1 MLRHAP
7 RLALI
12 ALAALLATPA
22 RAQVLP
28 DLSKDPETFKL
39 PQGAFLPNPD
49 GKPNSVTISAYD
61 PVLSD
66 SEFVEIALAKR
77 ASAWGKRGDM
87 GLYFPAG
94 LDDAS
99 VPGGKRY
106 FIFGDP
112 AEQYVRSGNMIRG
125 VATVGMPVDDFGS
138 ANWAKQIALV
148 NGQHAMVA
156 IAKTPA
162 VKSALAAIAQAKPA
176 LAAACKAGQV
186 GNPEVMRELQ
196 AKMATSPLLA
206 KAMNTM
212 VKELLQPMAFVVHGF
227 GTQDGSLHYGV
238 FKRRANEA
246 RKATADQVVAAKV
259 ADVMADHFKNAPAKQ
274 GALPRIFTANH
285 CAGTYED
292 ADWQFVLQNRLQ
304 KENPKLA
311 KQVMGRIFAYDLG
324 AGANKPEGVHHVAQI
339 GARDMFGHINTPTP
353 VMGSAKMVK
362 GNHMLNRA
370 LGEAS
375 PDGLPAL
382 QLKPFVE
389 AFGLRLYDQAAPG
402 LVGKAA
408 AAQRMNGLR
417 NIAGAFAA
425 ASREQRKVLDDLRAN
440 SPAADKLWVTYQMA
454 EANLRGHERIYAAQ
468 ARRARALARVVYL
481 RGKGAPKTEIA
492 KAWREAKA
500 AKAEARS
507 AESMMKST
515 VSMQGIWRTLSWND
529 PIQYKSYVHGGQG
542 TAKQKF
548 LEQKLDK
555 QGLADYGRKA
565 AAADQVFKG
574 QLGNFYGRAAAA
586 MQAVDRVFAGNR
598 PQPPAGGNPRPR

>member
-1 MLRHAP
+1 MRRHAAS
-7 RLALI
+7 RLALV
-12 ALAALLATPA
+12 ALVAFAVPA
-22 RAQVLP
+22 WAQVFP
-28 DLSKDPETFKL
+28 DLSKDPESFKL
-39 PQGAFLPNPD
+39 PQGAFVPNPD
-49 GKPNSVTISAYD
+49 GKPNTVTISAYN

-77 ASAWGKRGDM
+77 AMSWGKRGDM

-94 LDDAS
+94 LEDAS
-99 VPGGKRY
+99 IPGGKRY
-106 FIFGDP
+106 FVFGDP
-112 AEQYVRSGNMIRG
+112 AEQYIRSGNMIRG

-138 ANWAKQIALV
+138 ANWAKQISLV
-148 NGQHAMVA
+148 NGQHAVTA

-162 VKSALAAIAQAKPA
+162 VKSALAAIAREKPA
-176 LAAACKAGQV
+176 LAGACKAGQV
-186 GNPEVMRELQ
+186 GDAGVMRELQ
-196 AKMATSPLLA
+196 AKAATNPLLA
-206 KAMNTM
+206 KAMSTM

-246 RKATADQVVAAKV
+246 RKATADKVVAAKLG
-259 ADVMADHFKNAPAKQ
+259 DVMYDHFKNAPSKQ
-274 GALPRIFTANH
+274 GVLPRVFTANH

-292 ADWQFVLQNRLQ
+292 SDWQFVLENRLK
-304 KENPKLA
+304 KESPKLA

-339 GARDMFGHINTPTP
+339 GARDMFGQINTPTP
-353 VMGSAKMVK
+353 VMGSARMVK
-362 GNHMLNRA
+362 GNHMLNSA

-375 PDGLPAL
+375 ADGLPAL
-382 QLKPFVE
+382 QLRPFVE
-389 AFGLRLYDQAAPG
+389 AFGLRLYDKAVPG

-481 RGKGAPKTEIA
+481 RGKGAPKAEIE

-507 AESMMKST
+507 AASMMRST
-515 VSMQGIWRTLSWND
+515 VSMQGIWRTLSWSD
-529 PIQYKSYVHGGQG
+529 AIQYKGYVHGGQG

-555 QGLADYGRKA
+555 PGMADYARKA
-565 AAADQVFKG
+565 AAADQLFKA

-586 MQAVDRVFAGNR
+586 MQAVDRVFASR
-598 PQPPAGGNPRPR
+598 PAAGGASPGPR